1 MVPQLVIPRG
11 GWIRAIRDALGMSA
25 RDLAHRLGVT
35 ESTVARMETSERAQ
49 SIQLSTLQRAAAA
62 LGCDLVYALVP
73 SRPLE
78 QSVHEQARRR
88 AQTAIAPVTHS
99 MLLEDQAPPE
109 SAVDALVDERA
120 SAWVDRP
127 GLWNG

>member
-1 MVPQLVIPRG
+1 MAPQLAVPRG

-49 SIQLSTLQRAAAA
+49 SIQLATLQKAAVA

-73 SRPLE
+73 RRPLE
-78 QSVHEQARRR
+78 QTVHGQARRR
-88 AQTAIAPVTHS
+88 AQAAIATVTHS
-99 MLLEDQAPPE
+99 MLLEDQTPPD
-109 SAVDALVDERA
+109 SAVDALVDEQA